1 MCVHVWCVFH
11 SCLQGLSCGCD
22 HWMCPAVK
30 ETLVRA
36 MKLGERLLCVHY
48 VEALMENF
56 PSGEKAMMTM
66 LPEGGCCTLHV
77 AST

>member
-1 MCVHVWCVFH
+1 
-11 SCLQGLSCGCD
+11 
-22 HWMCPAVK
+22 MCPAVK

-56 PSGEKAMMTM
+56 PLGEKAMMTM